1 MQDQRRIND
10 EGLDGGERELQ
21 DALASLRPARPAIDV
36 TVIAV
41 AAARAA
47 ERRRLWFWR
56 MATGALAACLAM
68 VLLLHRS
75 DRPAEHIATGVQ
87 YPAPHPTDI
96 APTLAA
102 RHDNV
107 LFAADPFSTPARIN
121 EAEASEDSYLATR
134 QRVLR
139 RGLSGLISP
148 LSLVK
153 DAGRVTAS
161 APEPTPLAGPTLQT
175 GAAGP
180 IPRLLKLIEKGA

>member
-10 EGLDGGERELQ
+10 EDLDGGERELR

-36 TVIAV
+36 TAIAV

-56 MATGALAACLAM
+56 MATGALAACLAL
-68 VLLLHRS
+68 VLLLHRAERPV
-75 DRPAEHIATGVQ
+75 DRLVIGTGN
-87 YPAPHPTDI
+87 PAPHPTDI
-96 APTLAA
+96 APILAA
-102 RHDNV
+102 RHENV
-107 LFAADPFSTPARIN
+107 PLAADPFSTPARIN

-139 RGLSGLISP
+139 RGLSGLIPP

-153 DAGRVTAS
+153 DAGRVTTS
-161 APEPTPLAGPTLQT
+161 APELTPLAGPTLQT
-175 GAAGP
+175 GTAGP